1 MAGYSL
7 RNNFLL
13 PVTVSVTP
21 EKPYTSRA
29 VTAVTLFLN
38 SLREK
43 KESTQRGKEKRDKK
57 ADIYKKQVAKSCYG
71 CYGAYQKQ
79 YLQGFSGAGS
89 CYKKRYEL
97 LRDLLL
103 PPTLDGKQGRR
114 HTAVGAYFS
123 SPRRK
128 TFSRKRGE
136 TKCQF

>member
-21 EKPYTSRA
+21 EKPYTSRV

-43 KESTQRGKEKRDKK
+43 KEKAQRGKKRDKK
-57 ADIYKKQVAKSCYG
+57 ADIYKEQVAKSCYG
-71 CYGAYQKQ
+71 CYGVRQTQ
-79 YLQGFSGAGS
+79 YLQGFLDFG
-89 CYKKRYEL
+89 KRYRKCYEL

-103 PPTLDGKQGRR
+103 PPTLDGSNNPDN
-114 HTAVGAYFS
+114 TAVGAYFS

-128 TFSRKRGE
+128 TFSKQKAR
-136 TKCQF
+136 